1 MGKWRERW
9 EIFRIVALLLLFS
22 AADPHDGW
30 AVNYL
35 VSLSPANTLALKE
48 QCLHIHISASGP
60 RRVSGADIDACVH

>member
-1 MGKWRERW
+1 M
-9 EIFRIVALLLLFS
+9 FRIVGLLLELLS

-48 QCLHIHISASGP
+48 HCLHIHISAFGP
-60 RRVSGADIDACVH
+60 RRVSSANIDACVH